1 LLAQGW
7 RGTKVDVSRQAL
19 VLAKAQP
26 GDERVK
32 PFELGAP
39 RFRLANQPASSRWWE
54 GREVCADLFD
64 RTDTM
69 RIYWPRLARSYALES
84 SAGSAEPRL
93 NYAQRQG
100 ARSSP
105 LQVAD
110 GGSAA
115 PSRCC
120 VADG

>member
-1 LLAQGW
+1 MTARCIWQRPWRSARWSPATRCPSAYDCLLAQGW

-69 RIYWPRLARSYALES
+69 RILAPACALV
-84 SAGSAEPRL
+84 R
-93 NYAQRQG
+93 
-100 ARSSP
+100 ARIERR
-105 LQVAD
+105 VRR
-110 GGSAA
+110 AA
-115 PSRCC
+115 
-120 VADG
+120 A